1 MICEEGGGRDGWGG
15 REGRVREGGTG
26 KGGRVGRG
34 RGEGGT
40 WKGGRVG
47 RGRVGRRKEGG
58 KGCEREPC
66 FHFYSPLP
74 KVA

>member
-1 MICEEGGGRDGWGG
+1 MG
-15 REGRVREGGTG
+15 REGGTG
-26 KGGRVGRG
+26 KGGWDGEGGRVGRG
-34 RGEGGT
+34 REEGGT

-66 FHFYSPLP
+66 FHLYSPLP